1 MEFKVLSDQLNSALE
16 DVATAQG
23 VWSLQDQFIP
33 EKEPISSEPGFLW
46 IKRIYDKISWDF
58 QESSFGMYS
67 WDKEAESFCDGKK
80 EKMIIELLSKQCG
93 LHFHHSGLKQHFTDA
108 DFANCNFIGK
118 KIQNKN
124 WIKSWKICAC
134 KCGENFQVCQEAI
147 RQNKTSRGC
156 AFFEFRSWYSTE
168 EKEEAS
174 KVLDNCFQKN
184 SCIDDTEC
192 SVDEKDEKEL
202 LGGGLWKLLNKS
214 KSSSDED

>member
-1 MEFKVLSDQLNSALE
+1 MEFKVLFDQLNSALE
-16 DVATAQG
+16 DVATPQG

-33 EKEPISSEPGFLW
+33 EKEPISSEPEFLW
-46 IKRIYDKISWDF
+46 IKRINDTRGDEMIFD
-58 QESSFGMYS
+58 
-67 WDKEAESFCDGKK
+67 AEK
-80 EKMIIELLSKQCG
+80 EKKIIKLLIEK
-93 LHFHHSGLKQHFTDA
+93 SGTLIQSSDIFKPRYSEK
-108 DFANCNFIGK
+108 DFADCNFIGK
-118 KIQNKN
+118 KTENKD
-124 WIKSWKICAC
+124 WIASWNICAC
-134 KCGENFQVCQEAI
+134 KCGEEFQNCQEAI